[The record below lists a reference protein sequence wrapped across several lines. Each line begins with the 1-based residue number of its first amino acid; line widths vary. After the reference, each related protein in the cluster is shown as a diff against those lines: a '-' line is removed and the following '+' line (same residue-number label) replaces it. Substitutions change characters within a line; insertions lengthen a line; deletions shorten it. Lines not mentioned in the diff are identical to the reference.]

1 MSPRRTRL
9 AVERREAAVSKLA
22 ANLKTRH
29 SPRLTMLG
37 VVSCAAGAGFLA
49 SAVMLWMGMRYM
61 PVRYAL
67 AGMAGYGVFLA
78 MMNVWLGRHARV
90 STFERVTDV
99 VNPLDVPGDVFL
111 GGSRAAGRVADGLF
125 KGGRSGGAGASASFD
140 AAGVAP
146 QMPPVPLMMGGPVE
160 RGSSKGFS
168 LDDLDLDEGAKVLP
182 LLAVVA
188 IAAGL
193 IACASVVW
201 SAPQMLA
208 ELLVDGAVAGAAY
221 QRLRATTVDW
231 TFGVM
236 RRTWL
241 PATFIVVTFVLL
253 GYAGHY
259 FSPGADSIGDFFR

>member
-22 ANLKTRH
+22 ANLRRRH

-67 AGMAGYGVFLA
+67 AGIAGYGVFLA

-99 VNPLDVPGDVFL
+99 VNPLEIPSEVFR
-111 GGSRAAGRVADGLF
+111 GGSRAAGRVADVFF

-140 AAGVAP
+140 AGGVAP
-146 QMPPVPLMMGGPVE
+146 QMPPAPLMMVGQTEG
-160 RGSSKGFS
+160 GSSKGLS
-168 LDDLDLDEGAKVLP
+168 LATSIWTRAPRYFRCWRWSQLP
-182 LLAVVA
+182 R
-188 IAAGL
+188 G
-193 IACASVVW
+193 
-201 SAPQMLA
+201 
-208 ELLVDGAVAGAAY
+208 
-221 QRLRATTVDW
+221 
-231 TFGVM
+231 
-236 RRTWL
+236 
-241 PATFIVVTFVLL
+241 
-253 GYAGHY
+253 
-259 FSPGADSIGDFFR
+259 